1 MWDSLRALGRRLNW
15 WLGLAGNMSLVYVV
29 IFGGAAATVITTV
42 AAYAVSFLDWL
53 SGVPL
58 FFRLMFFAS
67 VFVLSFA
74 LVNHAWQRLAAWR
87 NHTNTPTPRVRTARA
102 VSTQD
107 EAVGKMRRDP
117 LQVEE
122 ETDEEFLIRRCRQLA
137 NELHEFLKERGHG
150 EGVEVDDPGDPKMV
164 QRSNETVG
172 LYRTRF
178 EGEILARYEVL
189 KERGWWGD
197 ELLDEFGRN
206 RVENVTYYGD
216 IRAIAQRLS
225 AIGHRP

>member
-1 MWDSLRALGRRLNW
+1 MEAIRGAIGWLSLPFDIQTLWNFFWRWIAPALPGLVSIVLGYLYHAPYWQIALLAGSFFALFYLGMFGIVALRRRAL
-15 WLGLAGNMSLVYVV
+15 S
-29 IFGGAAATVITTV
+29 
-42 AAYAVSFLDWL
+42 
-53 SGVPL
+53 
-58 FFRLMFFAS
+58 S
-67 VFVLSFA
+67 VLTDA
-74 LVNHAWQRLAAWR
+74 
-87 NHTNTPTPRVRTARA
+87 PTRSVRTARA